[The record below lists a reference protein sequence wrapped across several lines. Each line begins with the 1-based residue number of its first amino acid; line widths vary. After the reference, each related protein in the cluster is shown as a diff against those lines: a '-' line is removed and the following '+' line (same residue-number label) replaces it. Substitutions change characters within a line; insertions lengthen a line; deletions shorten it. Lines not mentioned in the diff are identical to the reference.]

1 MKKGRSVLLRRLIPR
16 PTRASGG
23 TACGLGRADRLG
35 FKVRPGDN
43 RGGRVPSPYHL
54 SSPMNVEFLIRISSF
69 ALVFAAMAGW
79 ELVAPRRAW
88 AVGRAPRWTE
98 QSRHPRR
105 RCDRGARPHSDRG
118 GGRGAVRGRA
128 RMGAVPSRRAAGRP
142 RRDPGLSDPRS
153 RHLWTA
159 RCVPQGAGAVAV
171 APHASCR
178 SRHRRHH
185 RRALPPVRDSH
196 FPGDQDRHRDAVRH
210 SSDRGAA
217 VRGRAQCHFD
227 VQSCQR
233 VDAGRARPRV
243 APAGRDARHAPG
255 ASFHSAQR
263 DRQQFRLQSAVVGP
277 AVRNLPR
284 RPRGRSP
291 RHDHRTADLP
301 RSTRAACGP
310 AADAAVPR
318 RYRRRR

>member
-1 MKKGRSVLLRRLIPR
+1 M
-16 PTRASGG
+16 
-23 TACGLGRADRLG
+23 
-35 FKVRPGDN
+35 
-43 RGGRVPSPYHL
+43 PSPYHL

-88 AVGRAPRWTE
+88 AVGRAPRWTNNLGILVV
-98 QSRHPRR
+98 
-105 RCDRGARPHSDRG
+105 DVI
-118 GGRGAVRGRA
+118 AVRVLIPTA
-128 RMGAVPSRRAAGRP
+128 AVGAALFAAERGW
-142 RRDPGLSDPRS
+142 GLF
-153 RHLWTA
+153 HL
-159 RCVPQGAGAVAV
+159 AG
-171 APHASCR
+171 
-178 SRHRRHH
+178 
-185 RRALPPVRDSH
+185 LPPVLAAVLGFLILDLVIYGQHVVFHKVPVLWRL
-196 FPGDQDRHRDAVRH
+196 HRMHHADLDIDVTTGVRFHPFEILISLAIKIATVIAVRH

-284 RPRGRSP
+284 RARGRSP

-301 RSTRAACGP
+301 QSTRAARGP
-310 AADAAVPR
+310 ASDTAVPR